1 MSKEAFEPKIA
12 IVNTA
17 NLNNKGS
24 MGRVEGIIKCLDG
37 VSEEIVIIHRYF
49 EQDQQTHVKQL
60 KQKYPHV
67 TFKEHPW
74 FREKSSP
81 LLTAIISFSRFCIL
95 ASSYNILRLFKK
107 KPKGELQSSDV
118 IVDLNLIEP
127 AEGVYLKM
135 TIGAFFALMDTWHSK
150 MAGKPVN
157 VCSATIGPYNNF
169 VLTSL
174 ARYVLNKV
182 DLITLRENYS
192 EKYLDKIRVNK
203 PQIQVTADLAFL
215 MDISLNKTSS
225 LPKIVNDLSSDE
237 IILGIAVSAMLHPA
251 LSESLY
257 VQLIADLADF
267 MIEKFDNPQII
278 LITHTYQD
286 SKITSLVYSK
296 IKNKQKIRMLPSNLS
311 ATETKSVIG
320 LCDLFIC
327 SRFHAL
333 VASTSLAVPSLGIV
347 AYSKGK
353 FHGIIGNTI
362 GQENY
367 LIDVPD
373 DFDYDIF
380 LSQLKSKVTSLWCSR
395 EEVKQ
400 DLIKKGSYAKSQ
412 ALLNGQLIKE
422 LLNHKKL

>member
-1 MSKEAFEPKIA
+1 MPRIA
-12 IVNTA
+12 IVNTS

-24 MGRVEGIIKCLDG
+24 MGRIEGIIKCLDG
-37 VSEEIVIIHRYF
+37 VSEDIVILHRYF
-49 EQDQQTHVKQL
+49 KQDQETHVKQL
-60 KQKYPHV
+60 KQKYPNI

-74 FREKSSP
+74 FKEKSSP
-81 LLTAIISFSRFCIL
+81 FLTALCSLSRFCTL
-95 ASSYNILRLFKK
+95 VFLYNLLRLLKK

-135 TIGAFFALMDTWHSK
+135 TIGAFFALIDTWHST
-150 MAGKPVN
+150 MTGTPVN
-157 VCSATIGPYNNF
+157 VCSATVGPYNNF
-169 VLTSL
+169 ILTNF

-192 EKYLDKIRVNK
+192 QAYLDSIQVKN
-203 PQIQVTADLAFL
+203 PQIHVTADLAFL
-215 MDISLNKTSS
+215 MDSSFHKTS
-225 LPKIVNDLSSDE
+225 NLSQLVDCDFSDKT
-237 IILGIAVSAMLHPA
+237 IIGISVSAMLHPA
-251 LSESLY
+251 LSEPLY
-257 VQLIADLADF
+257 VQLIAELIDF
-267 MIEKFDNPQII
+267 LIDTFIGTKII

-286 SKITSLVYSK
+286 LKITASVNSK
-296 IKNKQKIRMLPSNLS
+296 VKNKQKIRILPSNLS

-367 LIDVPD
+367 LLDVPD
-373 DFDYDIF
+373 KFEYEPF
-380 LSQLKSKVTSLWCSR
+380 FSQLKSKVTSLWYNR
-395 EEVKQ
+395 EQVKQ
-400 DLIKKGSYAKSQ
+400 DLIKRSSYTKSQ

-422 LLNHKKL
+422 LLNRKKLSE